1 MASTEPLIRNVS
13 DTARWVAVFRAIES
27 ERPDAVFRDP
37 FARRLAGE
45 RGEQIA
51 AAIPF
56 SGRHLW
62 SWTARTWLIDQF
74 ILQEVR
80 QGADMVINL
89 AAGLDAR
96 PYRMDLPSSLHW
108 IEVDLPDL
116 IAYKEEVLENERPV
130 CALERVRLDLADA
143 ESRRELFA
151 RLSVRVRKS
160 LIVSEGL
167 LIYLTE
173 AEAAALARDLVA
185 PPSFQRWVMDLAS
198 PKLVRTLRKKMGQQ
212 LNRGNA
218 PLQFGPEEGPEFFGP
233 CGWTPLEV
241 CSLLKTGLRLKRLPR
256 WMRLLARLEA
266 PGFHPSRSWS
276 GICLFGRA

>member
-1 MASTEPLIRNVS
+1 MNSPEPLIRNVS

-27 ERPDAVFRDP
+27 ERPDAVFQDP

-62 SWTARTWLIDQF
+62 SWTSRTWLIDQL

-80 QGADMVINL
+80 HGADLVINL

-96 PYRMDLPSSLHW
+96 PYRMELPRSLQW
-108 IEVDLPDL
+108 IEVDLPE
-116 IAYKEEVLENERPV
+116 IVTYKEEILEHERPV
-130 CALERVRLDLADA
+130 CALERVRLDLADVD
-143 ESRRELFA
+143 SRRELFA
-151 RLSVRVRKS
+151 RLAVRVRKAM
-160 LIVSEGL
+160 IVAEGL

-173 AEAAALARDLVA
+173 AEVASLARDLA
-185 PPSFQRWVMDLAS
+185 TPPSLQRWVLDLAS
-198 PKLVRTLRKKMGQQ
+198 PKLVRALQKKMGKQ
-212 LNRGNA
+212 LDRGNA
-218 PLQFGPEEGPEFFGP
+218 PFKFGPEEGPEFFVP
-233 CGWTPLEV
+233 YGWKPLEV
-241 CSLLKTGLRLKRLPR
+241 CSLLKTGLQLKRLPF
-256 WMRLLARLEA
+256 WMRLFARLEA
-266 PGFHPSRSWS
+266 PGFSPARPWS

>member
-13 DTARWVAVFRAIES
+13 DTARWVAVFRATES

-62 SWTARTWLIDQF
+62 SWTSRTWLIDQF

-96 PYRMDLPSSLHW
+96 PYRMELPPSLQW
-108 IEVDLPDL
+108 IEVDLPEL
-116 IAYKEEVLENERPV
+116 VSYKEEVLGNEKPV
-130 CALERVRLDLADA
+130 CALERVRLDLADVDG
-143 ESRRELFA
+143 RRELFA
-151 RLSVRVRKS
+151 RLGDRVRKAMI
-160 LIVSEGL
+160 LSEGL
-167 LIYLTE
+167 LVYLTE
-173 AEAAALARDLVA
+173 PEVASLARDLA
-185 PPSFQRWVMDLAS
+185 GPPSFQRWAMDLAS
-198 PKLVRTLRKKMGQQ
+198 PALVRMLQRKMGHQ
-212 LNRGNA
+212 LDRANA
-218 PLQFGPEEGPEFFGP
+218 PLKWGPEKGPEFFIP
-233 CGWTPLEV
+233 YGWKPLEAR
-241 CSLLKTGLRLKRLPR
+241 SMLKTGLELNRLPF
-256 WMRLLARLEA
+256 WMRLFARLQSPDFQPA
-266 PGFHPSRSWS
+266 RPWS
-276 GICLFGRA
+276 GICLLGRV

>member
-1 MASTEPLIRNVS
+1 MTTEPLIRNVS

-62 SWTARTWLIDQF
+62 SWTARTWLIDQL

-96 PYRMDLPSSLHW
+96 PYRMELPSSLHW
-108 IEVDLPDL
+108 IEVDLPEL
-116 IAYKEEVLENERPV
+116 ITYKEEVLGSERPV
-130 CALERVRLDLADA
+130 CALERVRLDLSDVD
-143 ESRRELFA
+143 SRRELFA
-151 RLSVRVRKS
+151 RLGGRVRK
-160 LIVSEGL
+160 LMVLSEGL
-167 LIYLTE
+167 LVYLTE
-173 AEAAALARDLVA
+173 SEVASLARDLA
-185 PPSFQRWVMDLAS
+185 TTPSFQRWVTDLAS
-198 PKLVRTLRKKMGQQ
+198 PALVRMLRKKMGHQ
-212 LNRGNA
+212 LDRGNA
-218 PLQFGPEEGPEFFGP
+218 PLQWAPEEGPEFFVP
-233 CGWTPLEV
+233 YGWKPLEV
-241 CSLLKTGLRLKRLPR
+241 CSMLKTGLRLKRLPL

-266 PGFHPSRSWS
+266 PGFSASRPWS
-276 GICLFGRA
+276 GICLFGRVP

>member
-1 MASTEPLIRNVS
+1 MPTEPLIRNVS

-27 ERPDAVFRDP
+27 ERPDAVFKDP

-80 QGADMVINL
+80 QGADLVVNL

-96 PYRMDLPSSLHW
+96 PYRMELPRSLQW
-108 IEVDLPDL
+108 IEVDLPEL
-116 IAYKEEVLENERPV
+116 ITYNEEVLGSERPV
-130 CALERVRLDLADA
+130 CALERVRLDLSDVD
-143 ESRRELFA
+143 SRRELFA
-151 RLSVRVRKS
+151 RLGRRVRRTMI
-160 LIVSEGL
+160 LSEGL
-167 LIYLTE
+167 LIYLME
-173 AEAAALARDLVA
+173 AEVASLARDLA
-185 PPSFQRWVMDLAS
+185 TIPSFQRWVTDLAS
-198 PKLVRTLRKKMGQQ
+198 PKLVRALQKKMGHQ
-212 LNRGNA
+212 LDRGNT
-218 PLQFGPEEGPEFFGP
+218 PLKWGPEEGPEFFIP
-233 CGWTPLEV
+233 YGWKPLEV
-241 CSLLKTGLRLKRLPR
+241 RSMLKTGLRLKRLPF
-256 WMRLLARLEA
+256 WMRLFARLEA
-266 PGFHPSRSWS
+266 PGFYPSRPWS